1 MKPRDLALA
10 IVVTLI
16 WGVNFVVIH
25 VGLDSMSPLLFC
37 ALRFGVA
44 ALPAVFLVGRPQA
57 PWRWIIATGVALGVV
72 KFSLLF
78 AGMAAGLP
86 SGLSALVLQSQVVF
100 TLVFATVLLRDR
112 PGPRRVGGVVLTG
125 AGIVLIATQLGLD
138 RPLGAFLLVVA
149 AGAAWGLANIAMRK
163 ASAGTAVR
171 KASAGT
177 AVRKASAG
185 TAVRKAS
192 AGTAVRTASAGNAVR
207 NASAESMLNFMVW
220 VSAVATPPLILL
232 TLTVDGPAY
241 VWGALKGLDLVAVG
255 AIAYIAYLSTLVG
268 FGIWGRLIARYGA
281 GTVAPFAAL
290 APVFA
295 ILSSALFLHER
306 IHWYDLVGGAAIIG
320 GVLVGAVGNRT
331 VKLDLPDE
339 ATAAMV
345 RPIERV

>member
-10 IVVTLI
+10 IVVTVI

-112 PGPRRVGGVVLTG
+112 PGRRRVAGVVLAG
-125 AGIVLIATQLGLD
+125 AGIALIATQLGLD

-163 ASAGTAVR
+163 AGAT
-171 KASAGT
+171 
-177 AVRKASAG
+177 
-185 TAVRKAS
+185 
-192 AGTAVRTASAGNAVR
+192 N
-207 NASAESMLNFMVW
+207 MLNFMVW
-220 VSAVATPPLILL
+220 VSAVATPPLVLL

-241 VWGALKGLDLVAVG
+241 VIGALKGLDLVAVG
-255 AIAYIAYLSTLVG
+255 AIAYIAYLSTLLG
-268 FGIWGRLIARYGA
+268 FGVWGGLIARYGA

-306 IHWYDLVGGAAIIG
+306 VHWYDLVGGAAIVG
-320 GVLVGAVGNRT
+320 GVLLGAVTRRPT
-331 VKLDLPDE
+331 VELDLPSD
-339 ATAAMV
+339 ATPASV

>member
-10 IVVTLI
+10 IVVSLI
-16 WGVNFVVIH
+16 WGVNFVVIR

-44 ALPAVFLVGRPQA
+44 ALPAVFLVGRPKA
-57 PWRWIIATGVALGVV
+57 PWRWVIATGIALGVV

-112 PGPRRVGGVVLTG
+112 PGPRRVGGVVLAA

-149 AGAAWGLANIAMRK
+149 AGAAWGLANVAMRK
-163 ASAGTAVR
+163 AAA
-171 KASAGT
+171 AD
-177 AVRKASAG
+177 
-185 TAVRKAS
+185 
-192 AGTAVRTASAGNAVR
+192 
-207 NASAESMLNFMVW
+207 MLNFMVW
-220 VSAVATPPLILL
+220 VSAVATPPLVLL

-241 VWGALKGLDLVAVG
+241 VWSTLRGLDLVAVA
-255 AIAYIAYLSTLVG
+255 AIAYIAYLSTLLG
-268 FGIWGRLIARYGA
+268 FGVWGRLIGRYGA

-306 IHWYDLVGGAAIIG
+306 IHWYDLVGGAAIVG
-320 GVLVGAVGNRT
+320 GVLLGAV
-331 VKLDLPDE
+331 VKLDLPSE
-339 ATAAMV
+339 ATDARL

>member
-10 IVVTLI
+10 TVVSVI

-57 PWRWIIATGVALGVV
+57 PWRWVIATGIALGVV

-86 SGLSALVLQSQVVF
+86 SGLSALVLQSQVIF

-112 PGPRRVGGVVLTG
+112 PGPRRIGGVVLAG

-149 AGAAWGLANIAMRK
+149 AGAAWGLANVAMRK
-163 ASAGTAVR
+163 ASAE
-171 KASAGT
+171 
-177 AVRKASAG
+177 
-185 TAVRKAS
+185 
-192 AGTAVRTASAGNAVR
+192 N
-207 NASAESMLNFMVW
+207 MLNFMVW

-232 TLTVDGPAY
+232 TLTVDGPRY
-241 VWGALKGLDLVAVG
+241 VWGALRGLDLVAIG
-255 AIAYIAYLSTLVG
+255 AIAYIAYLSTLLG
-268 FGIWGRLIARYGA
+268 FGIWGRLIGRYGA

-295 ILSSALFLHER
+295 ILSSALFLHEA
-306 IHWYDLVGGAAIIG
+306 IHWYDIAGGALILG
-320 GVLVGAVGNRT
+320 GVLLSAL
-331 VKLDLPDE
+331 KLDLPKQ
-339 ATAAMV
+339 ATDARV
-345 RPIERV
+345 RPMERV

>member
-10 IVVTLI
+10 ILVTVI

-57 PWRWIIATGVALGVV
+57 PWRWVIATGVALGVV

-112 PGPRRVGGVVLTG
+112 PGPRRVTGVVLAG

-138 RPLGAFLLVVA
+138 RPLGAFLLVLA

-163 ASAGTAVR
+163 ASA
-171 KASAGT
+171 K
-177 AVRKASAG
+177 
-185 TAVRKAS
+185 
-192 AGTAVRTASAGNAVR
+192 N
-207 NASAESMLNFMVW
+207 MLNFMVW

-232 TLTVDGPAY
+232 TLTVDGPSH
-241 VWGALKGLDLVAVG
+241 VWGALKGLDLTAAG
-255 AIAYIAYLSTLVG
+255 AIAYIAYLSTLFG
-268 FGIWGRLIARYGA
+268 FGVWGRLITRYGA

-295 ILSSALFLHER
+295 ILSAALFLHER
-306 IHWYDLVGGAAIIG
+306 IHWYDLVGGAAILG
-320 GVLVGAVGNRT
+320 GVLLGATGGPRADP
-331 VKLDLPDE
+331 KPGAELDLPAE
-339 ATAAMV
+339 PAHASL
-345 RPIERV
+345 RPIGRV

>member
-10 IVVTLI
+10 LLVTVV

-100 TLVFATVLLRDR
+100 TLVFATVLLHDR
-112 PGPRRVGGVVLTG
+112 PGRRRTAGVVLAG

-163 ASAGTAVR
+163 ASAE
-171 KASAGT
+171 
-177 AVRKASAG
+177 
-185 TAVRKAS
+185 
-192 AGTAVRTASAGNAVR
+192 N
-207 NASAESMLNFMVW
+207 MLNFMVW

-232 TLTVDGPAY
+232 TLTVDGPVY
-241 VWGALKGLDLVAVG
+241 VWNTVKNLDLSGIG
-255 AIAYIAYLSTLVG
+255 AILYIAYLSTLLG
-268 FGIWGRLIARYGA
+268 FGIWGRLISRYGA

-295 ILSSALFLHER
+295 ILSAAVFLHEK
-306 IHWYDLVGGAAIIG
+306 IHWYDLVGGAAILA
-320 GVLVGAVGNRT
+320 GVLLPT
-331 VKLDLPDE
+331 VKLDLPGTKRG
-339 ATAAMV
+339 ASL
-345 RPIERV
+345 RPIKPSVKAN

>member
-16 WGVNFVVIH
+16 WGVNFVVIR

-86 SGLSALVLQSQVVF
+86 SGLSSLVLQSQVVF

-163 ASAGTAVR
+163 ASAG
-171 KASAGT
+171 
-177 AVRKASAG
+177 
-185 TAVRKAS
+185 
-192 AGTAVRTASAGNAVR
+192 N
-207 NASAESMLNFMVW
+207 MLNFMVW

-306 IHWYDLVGGAAIIG
+306 IHWYDLVGGAAILG
-320 GVLVGAVGNRT
+320 GVLLGASGGRT
-331 VKLDLPDE
+331 VKLDLPVE

>member
-10 IVVTLI
+10 LVVSVI

-44 ALPAVFLVGRPQA
+44 ALPAVFLVGRPKA
-57 PWRWIIATGVALGVV
+57 PWRWVIATGIALGVV

-112 PGPRRVGGVVLTG
+112 PGPRRVGGVVLAG

-149 AGAAWGLANIAMRK
+149 AGAAWGLANVAMRK
-163 ASAGTAVR
+163 AAA
-171 KASAGT
+171 AD
-177 AVRKASAG
+177 
-185 TAVRKAS
+185 
-192 AGTAVRTASAGNAVR
+192 
-207 NASAESMLNFMVW
+207 MLNFMVW
-220 VSAVATPPLILL
+220 VSAVATPPLVLL

-241 VWGALKGLDLVAVG
+241 VWSALRGLDLVAVA
-255 AIAYIAYLSTLVG
+255 AIAYIAYLSTLLG
-268 FGIWGRLIARYGA
+268 FGVWGRLIGRYGA

-306 IHWYDLVGGAAIIG
+306 IHWYDLVGGAAILG
-320 GVLVGAVGNRT
+320 GVLLGAMA
-331 VKLDLPDE
+331 KLDLPSE
-339 ATAAMV
+339 ATDASL

>member
-10 IVVTLI
+10 LLVTVV

-57 PWRWIIATGVALGVV
+57 PWRWIVATGIALGVV

-100 TLVFATVLLRDR
+100 TLMFATVLLKDR
-112 PGPRRVGGVVLTG
+112 PGPRRIAGVVLAA
-125 AGIVLIATQLGLD
+125 AGIALIATQLGLD
-138 RPLGAFLLVVA
+138 RPLSAFLLVVA
-149 AGAAWGLANIAMRK
+149 AGAAWGLANIAMR
-163 ASAGTAVR
+163 R
-171 KASAGT
+171 
-177 AVRKASAG
+177 
-185 TAVRKAS
+185 
-192 AGTAVRTASAGNAVR
+192 
-207 NASAESMLNFMVW
+207 ASAENMLNFMVW

-232 TLTVDGPAY
+232 TLTVDGPSY
-241 VWGALKGLDLVAVG
+241 VWGTLRGLDLSGIG
-255 AIAYIAYLSTLVG
+255 AIAYIAYLSTLLG
-268 FGIWGRLIARYGA
+268 FGIWGRLIAKYGA

-295 ILSSALFLHER
+295 ILSAALFLHEE
-306 IHWYDLVGGAAIIG
+306 IHWYDLVGGAAIVA
-320 GVLVGAVGNRT
+320 GVLLPA
-331 VKLDLPDE
+331 VKLDLPGLRRG
-339 ATAAMV
+339 AKV
-345 RPIERV
+345 RPIKPI

>member
-10 IVVTLI
+10 ILVTVI

-44 ALPAVFLVGRPQA
+44 ALPAVFLVGRPRA
-57 PWRWIIATGVALGVV
+57 PWRWVIATGVALGVV

-112 PGPRRVGGVVLTG
+112 PGPRRVAGVVLAG

-163 ASAGTAVR
+163 ASAT
-171 KASAGT
+171 
-177 AVRKASAG
+177 
-185 TAVRKAS
+185 
-192 AGTAVRTASAGNAVR
+192 N
-207 NASAESMLNFMVW
+207 MLNFMVW

-241 VWGALKGLDLVAVG
+241 VWGALKGLDLTAAG
-255 AIAYIAYLSTLVG
+255 AIAYIAYLSTLLG
-268 FGIWGRLIARYGA
+268 FGVWGRLIARYGA

-306 IHWYDLVGGAAIIG
+306 IHWYDLVGGAAILG
-320 GVLVGAVGNRT
+320 GVLLGATGRPRVDP
-331 VKLDLPDE
+331 KSDAELDLPAE
-339 ATAAMV
+339 PVRASL
-345 RPIERV
+345 RPIGRV

>member
-10 IVVTLI
+10 LVVSVI

-44 ALPAVFLVGRPQA
+44 ALPAVFLVGRPKA
-57 PWRWIIATGVALGVV
+57 PWRWVIATGIALGVV

-112 PGPRRVGGVVLTG
+112 PGPRRIGGVVLAG

-149 AGAAWGLANIAMRK
+149 AGAAWGLANVAMRK
-163 ASAGTAVR
+163 AAA
-171 KASAGT
+171 AD
-177 AVRKASAG
+177 
-185 TAVRKAS
+185 
-192 AGTAVRTASAGNAVR
+192 
-207 NASAESMLNFMVW
+207 MLNFMVW
-220 VSAVATPPLILL
+220 VSAVATPPLVLL

-241 VWGALKGLDLVAVG
+241 VWSALRGLDLVAVA
-255 AIAYIAYLSTLVG
+255 AIAYIAYLSTLLG
-268 FGIWGRLIARYGA
+268 FGVWGRLIGRYGA

-306 IHWYDLVGGAAIIG
+306 IHWYDLVGGAAILG
-320 GVLVGAVGNRT
+320 GVLLGAMA
-331 VKLDLPDE
+331 KLDLPSG
-339 ATAAMV
+339 ATDASL

>member
-10 IVVTLI
+10 TVVSLI

-44 ALPAVFLVGRPQA
+44 ALPAVFLVGRPKA
-57 PWRWIIATGVALGVV
+57 PWRWVIATGIALGVV

-112 PGPRRVGGVVLTG
+112 PGPRRIGGVVLAG

-149 AGAAWGLANIAMRK
+149 AGAAWGLANVAMRK
-163 ASAGTAVR
+163 AAA
-171 KASAGT
+171 AD
-177 AVRKASAG
+177 
-185 TAVRKAS
+185 
-192 AGTAVRTASAGNAVR
+192 
-207 NASAESMLNFMVW
+207 MLNFMVW
-220 VSAVATPPLILL
+220 VSAVATPPLVLL

-241 VWGALKGLDLVAVG
+241 VWSALRGLDLVAVG
-255 AIAYIAYLSTLVG
+255 AIAYIAYLSTLLG
-268 FGIWGRLIARYGA
+268 FGVWGRLIGRYGA

-295 ILSSALFLHER
+295 ILSSALVLHER
-306 IHWYDLVGGAAIIG
+306 IHWYDLVGGAAIVG
-320 GVLVGAVGNRT
+320 GVLLGAV
-331 VKLDLPDE
+331 VKLDLPSD
-339 ATAAMV
+339 ATDARL

>member
-10 IVVTLI
+10 ILVTVI

-44 ALPAVFLVGRPQA
+44 ALPAVFLVGKPQA

-86 SGLSALVLQSQVVF
+86 AGLSALVLQCQVVF

-112 PGPRRVGGVVLTG
+112 PGPRRVAGVGLAG

-163 ASAGTAVR
+163 AGAT
-171 KASAGT
+171 
-177 AVRKASAG
+177 
-185 TAVRKAS
+185 
-192 AGTAVRTASAGNAVR
+192 N
-207 NASAESMLNFMVW
+207 MLNFMVW

-241 VWGALKGLDLVAVG
+241 VWSALKGLDLVAVG
-255 AIAYIAYLSTLVG
+255 AIAYIAYLSTLLG
-268 FGIWGRLIARYGA
+268 FGVWGRLITRYGA

-290 APVFA
+290 APIFA
-295 ILSSALFLHER
+295 ILSSAVFLHER
-306 IHWYDLVGGAAIIG
+306 IHWYDLVGGAAILG
-320 GVLVGAVGNRT
+320 GVLLGAVTRRPA
-331 VKLDLPDE
+331 VELDLPAE
-339 ATAAMV
+339 ATPASV

>member
-10 IVVTLI
+10 TVVSVI

-57 PWRWIIATGVALGVV
+57 PWRWVIATGIALGVV

-112 PGPRRVGGVVLTG
+112 PGPRRIGGVVLAG

-163 ASAGTAVR
+163 ASAQ
-171 KASAGT
+171 
-177 AVRKASAG
+177 
-185 TAVRKAS
+185 
-192 AGTAVRTASAGNAVR
+192 N
-207 NASAESMLNFMVW
+207 MLNFMVW

-232 TLTVDGPAY
+232 TLTVDGPQY
-241 VWGALKGLDLVAVG
+241 VWGALRGLDLVAIG
-255 AIAYIAYLSTLVG
+255 AIAYIAYLSTLLG
-268 FGIWGRLIARYGA
+268 FGIWGRLIGRYGA

-295 ILSSALFLHER
+295 ILSAALFLHET
-306 IHWYDLVGGAAIIG
+306 IHWYDLVGGALILG
-320 GVLVGAVGNRT
+320 GVLLSAL
-331 VKLDLPDE
+331 KLDLPKQ
-339 ATAAMV
+339 ATDARV
-345 RPIERV
+345 RPMERV

>member
-10 IVVTLI
+10 IVVSVI

-57 PWRWIIATGVALGVV
+57 PWRWVIATGIALGVV

-100 TLVFATVLLRDR
+100 TMVFATVLLRDR
-112 PGPRRVGGVVLTG
+112 PGPRRVGGVVLAG

-138 RPLGAFLLVVA
+138 RPLGAFLLVVS

-163 ASAGTAVR
+163 ASAG
-171 KASAGT
+171 
-177 AVRKASAG
+177 
-185 TAVRKAS
+185 
-192 AGTAVRTASAGNAVR
+192 N
-207 NASAESMLNFMVW
+207 MLNFMVW
-220 VSAVATPPLILL
+220 VSAVATPPLVLL
-232 TLTVDGPAY
+232 TLTVDGPRY
-241 VWGALKGLDLVAVG
+241 VWGALRGLDLVAVG
-255 AIAYIAYLSTLVG
+255 AIAYIAYLSTLLG
-268 FGIWGRLIARYGA
+268 FGVWGRLIARYGA

-295 ILSSALFLHER
+295 ILSSALFLHET
-306 IHWYDLVGGAAIIG
+306 IHWYDLVGGAAIVG
-320 GVLVGAVGNRT
+320 GVFLGAVGRQP
-331 VKLDLPDE
+331 VELDLPGE
-339 ATAAMV
+339 ATAARV

>member
-10 IVVTLI
+10 ILVTVI

-44 ALPAVFLVGRPQA
+44 ALPAVFFVGRPQA
-57 PWRWIIATGVALGVV
+57 PWRWVIATGVALGVV

-86 SGLSALVLQSQVVF
+86 AGLSALVLQSQVVF

-112 PGPRRVGGVVLTG
+112 PGPRRVAGVALAG

-149 AGAAWGLANIAMRK
+149 AGAAWGVANVAMRK
-163 ASAGTAVR
+163 AGA
-171 KASAGT
+171 K
-177 AVRKASAG
+177 
-185 TAVRKAS
+185 
-192 AGTAVRTASAGNAVR
+192 N
-207 NASAESMLNFMVW
+207 MLNFMVW
-220 VSAVATPPLILL
+220 VSAVATPPLVLL
-232 TLTVDGPAY
+232 TVVVDGPRY
-241 VWGALKGLDLVAVG
+241 IIGALQGLDLVAVG
-255 AIAYIAYLSTLVG
+255 AIAYIAYLSTLLG

-295 ILSSALFLHER
+295 ILSAALFLHER
-306 IHWYDLVGGAAIIG
+306 IHWYDLVGGAAILG
-320 GVLVGAVGNRT
+320 GVLLGALNRRPV
-331 VKLDLPDE
+331 VKLDLPADH
-339 ATAAMV
+339 APASL

>member
-163 ASAGTAVR
+163 ASAG
-171 KASAGT
+171 
-177 AVRKASAG
+177 
-185 TAVRKAS
+185 
-192 AGTAVRTASAGNAVR
+192 N
-207 NASAESMLNFMVW
+207 MLNFMVW

-232 TLTVDGPAY
+232 TLTFDGPAY

-306 IHWYDLVGGAAIIG
+306 IHWYDLVGGAAILG
-320 GVLVGAVGNRT
+320 GVLVGALGGRT

-339 ATAAMV
+339 STAAMV